1 MELCIKRRKRGGTGW
16 LRPDN
21 AGCIF
26 AAWRRILLFSFA
38 VLWFGVMFSPFT
50 ATYFLSS
57 KSRQKSSLPL
67 WRLLCKC
74 LQIRLKNGGAR
85 TRLRSNRQAAGFFWI
100 PDICFANSGMTSS
113 FFYAGFSA
121 PKGRQYSS
129 REILKESDKITDIRF
144 PVEGTLCAFKA
155 AGHF

>member
-85 TRLRSNRQAAGFFWI
+85 TRLRSNRQAAGFFLDPGYLLRKFRDDFVI
-100 PDICFANSGMTSS
+100 FLRRI
-113 FFYAGFSA
+113 FSA
-121 PKGRQYSS
+121 KRATVFLQRDSKRIRQNYGYTLFC
-129 REILKESDKITDIRF
+129 RRNPLRF
-144 PVEGTLCAFKA
+144 
-155 AGHF
+155 